1 MVLGL
6 FERDGSYISGAED
19 SATFDGKTLGEFLR
33 SDYDYF
39 EGNNRRGGGFSGR
52 DPKDLFVDSLIG
64 GGPRSRFFA
73 PLRNAGID
81 TQDYQFYADKA
92 GIKNVNS
99 RNDLDQIITA
109 FNEDRRQPQE
119 VAQSMSSEMLPQP
132 QAPMAMAGKYLG
144 FF

>member
-52 DPKDLFVDSLIG
+52 DPKDLFVDSLITFNSFVFL
-64 GGPRSRFFA
+64 PTYSIKTLLSRMTSIF
-73 PLRNAGID
+73 LLID
-81 TQDYQFYADKA
+81 TVV
-92 GIKNVNS
+92 I
-99 RNDLDQIITA
+99 L
-109 FNEDRRQPQE
+109 
-119 VAQSMSSEMLPQP
+119 L
-132 QAPMAMAGKYLG
+132 
-144 FF
+144 